1 MVQSDTILAHCMLVL
16 GLFWAIKSVYKC
28 GALGPVHNFGVFSDI
43 ERMVIL
49 PAVGCPGA
57 PRIMDVNDLRIFSRM
72 HVSFFFSTLFV
83 GCAIKSADVKLLG
96 TSFNGISP
104 HIERMV
110 LPPVGGI
117 RGHPREGDLADCKLV
132 SFFPFFFCLVFFFC
146 HNERRY

>member
-1 MVQSDTILAHCMLVL
+1 
-16 GLFWAIKSVYKC
+16 
-28 GALGPVHNFGVFSDI
+28 
-43 ERMVIL
+43 
-49 PAVGCPGA
+49 
-57 PRIMDVNDLRIFSRM
+57 MDVDDLRIFSRM

-117 RGHPREGDLADCKLV
+117 RGPPREGDLADCKLV
-132 SFFPFFFCLVFFFC
+132 SFFPFFFFSFFFAIMSADILSSRA
-146 HNERRY
+146 HDLEFPLIERGWC